1 MFGGT
6 LESRDGKR
14 FETSAVNDSEK
25 ASNDNRRS
33 QKTCSTDWKGS
44 RNVNRRGE
52 KKANLSHT
60 TWHLLYGVG
69 FDRVRIEIKTKEKK
83 RRTWVFCKRKRGMSS
98 TLVGSFRWPCFILFR
113 PAVHFAVRTPTR
125 WCAPPLPF
133 ILYICYLPMI
143 DSLSFFF
150 LPLLF
155 TSSSACLH
163 FSPLVLP
170 YYLDK
175 NLHFGQLGCRPP
187 KDDPIELT

>member
-150 LPLLF
+150 P
-155 TSSSACLH
+155 SSSFYLLLRMSS
-163 FSPLVLP
+163 FLP
-170 YYLDK
+170 TCFAL
-175 NLHFGQLGCRPP
+175 LS
-187 KDDPIELT
+187 